1 MNNRLELATLV
12 DMSKLQVEKES
23 KVLILGC
30 VLHAHRS
37 KKWIP
42 EMHELELVSPD
53 GPWKFT
59 PYEQWRK
66 WGVSDT
72 WTEALLDRYAQPFR
86 AARYFGVGRVRYH
99 TVRTWAR
106 VRYRMHIWHHRA
118 QPILVAVVAG
128 AAASAIGGA
137 ILLLVN

>member
-12 DMSKLQVEKES
+12 EMSKLQVEKES

-30 VLHAHRS
+30 VLHADRS

-42 EMHELELVSPD
+42 EMHEPQLISPD
-53 GPWKFT
+53 EPWKFT
-59 PYEQWRK
+59 PYEQWRMFA
-66 WGVSDT
+66 VPDT
-72 WTEALLDRYAQPFR
+72 WTEAFLDRYELPFR
-86 AARYFGVGRVRYH
+86 SARYFGVNRVRYH

-106 VRYRMHIWHHRA
+106 VRYRMHIWRHRA

-137 ILLLVN
+137 ILLLLN